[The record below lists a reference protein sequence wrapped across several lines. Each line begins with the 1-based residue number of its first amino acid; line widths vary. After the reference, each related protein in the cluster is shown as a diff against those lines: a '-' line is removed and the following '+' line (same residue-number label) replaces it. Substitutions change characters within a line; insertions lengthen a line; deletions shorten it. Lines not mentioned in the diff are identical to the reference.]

1 MSPAFF
7 LFAFICVYKLCQ
19 VHEPLF
25 RSLRGMERC
34 GTIEY
39 SRWRF
44 GSAGKRVWFSL
55 LRKKG
60 IRMEA
65 KKKFIVN
72 VMFYGIILLI
82 VLLVC
87 KYILPIM
94 TPFVIAFIV
103 SAIIN
108 AVVKRMHFKK
118 PSLRRLVSI
127 LLCALIYGVIFVAVV
142 LIGVKLV
149 STVADLIRGI
159 PQFFSTYIMPW
170 LEGGADSLETAVTPY
185 DSMLASWIDEMA
197 SSLVKSL
204 SQFVTSFSGR
214 ALVWI
219 TSSATA
225 IPSVIVDIVIM
236 VIASFFL
243 VMDFDK
249 VLGFLLKLVPVK
261 QRELLNTSAHYTKT
275 MVLVY
280 IKSYSLLFMLTF
292 VELTIGFLLLRIPN
306 AVVLA
311 LAIAVFDLM
320 PVLGTGGILLPWVLG
335 ALLMKNYVMAFG
347 ILALY
352 LVITG
357 IRNTLEPRIVGKQIG
372 LHPLATLAAMLLG
385 LRLFG
390 LVGMFAL
397 PIALTVAN
405 AMTRTRQKANTQKKE
420 ETASAA
426 T

>member
-1 MSPAFF
+1 
-7 LFAFICVYKLCQ
+7 
-19 VHEPLF
+19 
-25 RSLRGMERC
+25 
-34 GTIEY
+34 
-39 SRWRF
+39 
-44 GSAGKRVWFSL
+44 
-55 LRKKG
+55 
-60 IRMEA
+60 MEA

-149 STVADLIRGI
+149 STVADLISGI